1 MLHMSE
7 VSQDILKDIFKE
19 REKKYF
25 RKYDFGL
32 LLVIGGGEF
41 YSGSPALSAMAA
53 LRAGCDMTKVLAP
66 KRAAD
71 IIASFSPNLA
81 AYPLEGKWLEEKH
94 LPLLLSMTESA
105 KVVSRGNV
113 AVVIGGGAGRSE
125 ETKKTILEYLSQVD
139 VPAVIDAAA
148 IHAVG
153 ENPGIIKGKPFLI
166 TPHTF
171 EFFVLTKR
179 EIYKLPHEEKQ
190 RAIKEEAE
198 RLETTILLKEKPDIV
213 SDGKEVVLN
222 KSGSPYMSV
231 GGTGDVLA
239 GVCGALM
246 ARGISPFLAAQAGVF
261 IVCKAGEIAAKRLK
275 EGLLATDV
283 IEAIPEVLH

>member
-1 MLHMSE
+1 MIE
-7 VSQDILKDIFKE
+7 VTKKILKEIFKDRQKE
-19 REKKYF
+19 KYF

-53 LRAGCDMTKVLAP
+53 LKTGCDMTKILAP

-71 IIASFSPNLA
+71 IIASFSPDLA
-81 AYPLEGKWLEEKH
+81 AYPLQGNWLEEKH
-94 LPLLLSMTESA
+94 LPTLLSMTESA
-105 KVVSRGNV
+105 KSVSRGNV

-125 ETKKTILEYLSQVD
+125 ETKKTILEYLSQID
-139 VPAVIDAAA
+139 IPAVIDAAA

-153 ENPGIIKGKPFLI
+153 ENPEIIKGKPFLI

-171 EFFVLTKR
+171 EFFVLTGR
-179 EIYKLPHEEKQ
+179 EIYKLPHQEKQ
-190 RAIKEEAE
+190 KIVKEEAE
-198 RLETTILLKEKPDIV
+198 KLQTTILLKEKPDII
-213 SDGKEVVLN
+213 SDGKEMVLN
-222 KSGSPYMSV
+222 KTGSPYMSV

-239 GVCGALM
+239 GACGALM

-261 IVCKAGEIAAKRLK
+261 IVCKAGEIVAKRLK